1 MILAFA
7 CLFPR
12 FLFSAIVIRGF
23 IHLFFG
29 SFTES
34 PMADGGLRRRALAIV
49 ARAASYTSYILAL
62 RASRLDPNIIR

>member
-12 FLFSAIVIRGF
+12 FLFSAILIRGF

-34 PMADGGLRRRALAIV
+34 RMADGGLRRRGLAIL
-49 ARAASYTSYILAL
+49 ARAASYILAL